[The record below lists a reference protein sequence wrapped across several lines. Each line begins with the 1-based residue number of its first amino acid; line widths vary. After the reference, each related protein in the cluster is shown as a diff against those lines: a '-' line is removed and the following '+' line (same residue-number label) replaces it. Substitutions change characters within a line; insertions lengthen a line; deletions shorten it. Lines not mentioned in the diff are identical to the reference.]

1 MKPGLC
7 NSRFHSLEGPQNTGL
22 GGQEMLLGGRM
33 VSQGL
38 GEAECEGGAGRGLWQ
53 SLDVREAGIYGL
65 LRGREDST

>member
-1 MKPGLC
+1 MRSGLC
-7 NSRFHSLEGPQNTGL
+7 NSRFHSLEGPRNTGL
-22 GGQEMLLGGRM
+22 GSQETLLGGKM

-38 GEAECEGGAGRGLWQ
+38 GEAEGEGGAGRGLRQ

>member
-1 MKPGLC
+1 
-7 NSRFHSLEGPQNTGL
+7 
-22 GGQEMLLGGRM
+22 M

-38 GEAECEGGAGRGLWQ
+38 GEAEGEGGAGRGLRQ

>member
-22 GGQEMLLGGRM
+22 GGQETLLGGRM

-38 GEAECEGGAGRGLWQ
+38 GEAECEGGVGRGLWQ

>member
-22 GGQEMLLGGRM
+22 GQETLLGGRM

>member
-7 NSRFHSLEGPQNTGL
+7 NSRFHSLEGPRNTGL
-22 GGQEMLLGGRM
+22 GGQETLLGGRM

-38 GEAECEGGAGRGLWQ
+38 GEAEGEGGAGRGLQQ

-65 LRGREDST
+65 LCGREDST

>member
-22 GGQEMLLGGRM
+22 GGQETLLGGRM